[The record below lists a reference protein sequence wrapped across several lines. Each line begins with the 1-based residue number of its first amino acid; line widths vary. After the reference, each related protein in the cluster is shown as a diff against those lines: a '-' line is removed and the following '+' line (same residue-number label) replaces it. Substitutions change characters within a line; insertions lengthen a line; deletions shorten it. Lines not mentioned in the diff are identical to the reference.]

1 MTKVSAKVK
10 WVRIAPRKLS
20 RVVALVRGKLALEA
34 LDLLKFMPQKGARI
48 LEKVIKSAVANAK
61 NNYKLTESTLVVCEA
76 YVNKG
81 ITMRRW
87 QARARGRVFP
97 INKRTSHLT
106 VWVSQSEKIKNPP
119 KSRQESGRR
128 KKEAA

>member
-61 NNYKLTESTLVVCEA
+61 NNYKLTESTLVVWEA

>member
-1 MTKVSAKVK
+1 MQFKH
-10 WVRIAPRKLS
+10 
-20 RVVALVRGKLALEA
+20 
-34 LDLLKFMPQKGARI
+34 LKFMPQKGARI
-48 LEKVIKSAVANAK
+48 LERVVKSAVANAK
-61 NNYKLTESTLVVCEA
+61 NNYKLEESNLVVCEA

-106 VWVSQSEKIKNPP
+106 VWVMERAKKDVNLA
-119 KSRQESGRR
+119 KSRPESGRR